1 MSVYPKDT
9 EQQKISRHSIKILLY
24 TLDSD
29 HWDYKLE
36 TGSDVGR
43 DCILELSENDQWKN
57 HKIEG
62 QVKGTQKPVEI
73 LNGKYISFPMDVKTI
88 NYALQSPIAFVLFV
102 VDTTNE
108 IVYYQPI
115 QQYAIENPGLLHK
128 LSSGQQTV
136 NIRIPKTQVVSEN
149 DDDLQRL
156 ATTLYKPQEDGLPI
170 AV

>member
-9 EQQKISRHSIKILLY
+9 EQQKVSRKSAKILVY

-43 DCILELSENDQWKN
+43 DCILELAENDQWKN

-62 QVKGTQKPVEI
+62 QIKGKQKPVEI
-73 LNGKYISFPMDVKTI
+73 LDGKYISFPLEVKTI

-115 QQYAIENPGLLHK
+115 QEYVVANPNLLDK
-128 LSSGQQTV
+128 LSSDQQTI
-136 NIRIPKTQVVSEN
+136 NIRIPKNQIVTKEDSN
-149 DDDLQRL
+149 LQRL
-156 ATTLYKPQEDGLPI
+156 AATIYKPQEDGLPI